1 MTLDDPPGCG
11 GRVHDPIP
19 AEMSAVMILA
29 VSMCGDGNFISGMM
43 TAGALGYILKGGDIE
58 ELTGAIRKAAI
69 STA

>member
-1 MTLDDPPGCG
+1 
-11 GRVHDPIP
+11 
-19 AEMSAVMILA
+19 MSAVMILA